1 MSSNIF
7 SECSDK
13 EFLEMYKDIIGSEE
27 LGIRPKTLDTYTR
40 KLKDMYQFEILS
52 QAIDLTQ
59 KLFYREVANRYFK
72 SMKW

>member
-13 EFLEMYKDIIGSEE
+13 ELLEMYKDIIGSEE